1 MGQRTKHFTVT
12 VLVLLLI
19 GSALWATFHYGGLR
33 WRRLNQT
40 GGYLSNLTASRSET
54 ELWNEGIEKVK
65 ADRGTVG
72 QVPIEVPSELKHYSD
87 THWFLATQVAEVKE
101 HGIHNAQDFLD
112 LAAMIQR
119 GDLVA
124 VAAATENYLLLGVG
138 AKADDDA
145 FTRYEDDHSIGI
157 YNEAQLRDEY
167 ARLAASLAQ
176 TQSDIAGLQS
186 QLRALKKGERKKQ
199 TELQKQITARQQD
212 LKSTEDQKSLL
223 DQSYG
228 QPQTRQKLFD
238 DYESLQKLAQNFRGR
253 SYNLDNPSDRQALKI
268 NLLSS
273 LRPVALKILE
283 EIASSYHQKFD
294 RPLPVSSLVRPEE
307 YQHYLHKVNRNAVII
322 DTPPHST
329 GLAFDIDYR
338 YMSGEEQNF
347 LMNELARLKDE
358 GRIEVIRER
367 NANYH
372 VFAFIDGRRPSDD
385 LIAASIDEAQA
396 SPPAPQEAHHSRK
409 KSAAKSKG
417 RSAKSKGES
426 AKSKGQRAK
435 SKRQQPRSKHRR

>member
-1 MGQRTKHFTVT
+1 
-12 VLVLLLI
+12 
-19 GSALWATFHYGGLR
+19 
-33 WRRLNQT
+33 
-40 GGYLSNLTASRSET
+40 
-54 ELWNEGIEKVK
+54 
-65 ADRGTVG
+65 
-72 QVPIEVPSELKHYSD
+72 
-87 THWFLATQVAEVKE
+87 
-101 HGIHNAQDFLD
+101 
-112 LAAMIQR
+112 
-119 GDLVA
+119 
-124 VAAATENYLLLGVG
+124 
-138 AKADDDA
+138 
-145 FTRYEDDHSIGI
+145 
-157 YNEAQLRDEY
+157 
-167 ARLAASLAQ
+167 
-176 TQSDIAGLQS
+176 
-186 QLRALKKGERKKQ
+186 Q

>member
-1 MGQRTKHFTVT
+1 MKEQRRYFSRLFLICA
-12 VLVLLLI
+12 LV
-19 GSALWATFHYGGLR
+19 GVGVWALVRFSPRFHRPRAGDAYVA
-33 WRRLNQT
+33 N
-40 GGYLSNLTASRSET
+40 LSSSPNEAD
-54 ELWNEGIEKVK
+54 LWNRGVEKVK
-65 ADRGTVG
+65 EDRGTTG

-87 THWFLATQVAEVKE
+87 THWFLATQVAEVKKYNL
-101 HGIHNAQDFLD
+101 HNAQDFLD

-119 GDLVA
+119 GDMVS
-124 VAAATENYLLLGVG
+124 VPAATENYILLGVG
-138 AKADDDA
+138 AKADEDA
-145 FTRYEDDHSIGI
+145 FVRYEDDHSIGI

-167 ARLAASLAQ
+167 ARLETLRTQ
-176 TQSDIAGLQS
+176 IQSDIGSLQN
-186 QLRALKKGERKKQ
+186 QMRGVKKGERKKQ
-199 TELQKQITARQQD
+199 AELQKEITARQQD
-212 LKSTEDQKSLL
+212 LKSTDDQKTLL

-238 DYESLQKLAQNFRGR
+238 DYESLQRLAENFRGR
-253 SYNLDNPSDRQALKI
+253 SYNIADPSERQALKI
-268 NLLSS
+268 DLLSS

-283 EIASSYHQKFD
+283 EVAASYHQKFS

-307 YQHYLHKVNRNAVII
+307 YQHDLHKVNRNAVLI

-347 LMNELARLKDE
+347 LMNELARLKDD

-372 VFAFIDGRRPSDD
+372 VFAFLNGRRPSDD

-396 SPPAPQEAHHSRK
+396 SPPTSEAHHAKASK
-409 KSAAKSKG
+409 AKSNG
-417 RSAKSKGES
+417 RSAKSKGQS
-426 AKSKGQRAK
+426 AKSKGGRPKARQR
-435 SKRQQPRSKHRR
+435 R